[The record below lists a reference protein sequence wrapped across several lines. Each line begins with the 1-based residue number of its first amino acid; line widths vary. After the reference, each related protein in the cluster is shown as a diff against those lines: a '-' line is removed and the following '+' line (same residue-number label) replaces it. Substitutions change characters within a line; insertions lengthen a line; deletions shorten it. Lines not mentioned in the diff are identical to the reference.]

1 MAALPRAGRHQEGGH
16 RRGPA
21 EDRRDVRFQRPR
33 GQWTSPGDRPAA
45 RPQSRRGHTSTS
57 DLRVRVA
64 YQGEPGAYSD
74 EAVSA
79 VFPGAEAVGFPTF
92 RLTFD
97 ALAMGAVEAAVLPVE
112 NSSAGI
118 VQEVSDLLW
127 ELPGLRIVREH
138 VQPVRHCL
146 LGWPGPVERA
156 LSHPQAVAQ
165 CERYLHS
172 RQIRSVAFHDTA
184 GAARAVAEQR
194 QPGTAAIAS
203 KAAAASYGL
212 YVLAESIQDDAENRT
227 RFVVVEKGDPA
238 RPSKASQG
246 WKGSIAFV
254 TAHRP
259 GSLAHALDCFAR
271 RSVNLSRL
279 DSRPILGRPFEYRF
293 YLDFS
298 INGEAAAA
306 EAAEAALSDLEEAS
320 AEIKL
325 FGTYPAS

>member
-1 MAALPRAGRHQEGGH
+1 LG
-16 RRGPA
+16 
-21 EDRRDVRFQRPR
+21 VK
-33 GQWTSPGDRPAA
+33 
-45 RPQSRRGHTSTS
+45 
-57 DLRVRVA
+57 VA

-79 VFPGAEAVGFPTF
+79 LFPDAEAVGLATF

-97 ALAMGAVEAAVLPVE
+97 ALAMGAVDAAVLPVE
-112 NSSAGI
+112 NTSAGV

-127 ELPGLRIVREH
+127 ELPGMRVVREH
-138 VQPVRHCL
+138 VLPVRHCL

-156 LSHPQAVAQ
+156 LSHPQALAQ
-165 CERYLHS
+165 CDRYLHS
-172 RQIRSVAFHDTA
+172 RQIRPVAYHDTA

-203 KAAAASYGL
+203 KAAAKRYGL
-212 YVLAESIQDDAENRT
+212 YVLAESIQDDSENRT
-227 RFVVVEKGDPA
+227 RFVVVERGAPA
-238 RPSKASQG
+238 RPKEASSG

-271 RSVNLSRL
+271 RGVNLTRL
-279 DSRPILGRPFEYRF
+279 DSRPMLGQPFEYRF

-298 INGEAAAA
+298 INGEVSAAA
-306 EAAEAALSDLEEAS
+306 AAEAALSDLEEAS

-325 FGTYPAS
+325 FGTYPSA

>member
-21 EDRRDVRFQRPR
+21 EDRRDVRFQWPR
-33 GQWTSPGDRPAA
+33 GQWTSPGDRSVA
-45 RPQSRRGHTSTS
+45 RPQSRRGHAPTH

-92 RLTFD
+92 RLTCD
-97 ALAMGAVEAAVLPVE
+97 ALAMGAVAAAVLPVE
-112 NSSAGI
+112 NSSAGV

-127 ELPGLRIVREH
+127 ELPGLRVVREH

-156 LSHPQAVAQ
+156 LSHPQALAQ
-165 CERYLHS
+165 CDRYLHS

-203 KAAAASYGL
+203 KAAAARYGL
-212 YVLAESIQDDAENRT
+212 YVLAEAIQDDSENRS
-227 RFVVVEKGDPA
+227 RFVVVEKGEPVRPRPA
-238 RPSKASQG
+238 GFAGDLPTRWGGETKQVAV
-246 WKGSIAFV
+246 GSTR
-254 TAHRP
+254 TATCTCQFK
-259 GSLAHALDCFAR
+259 LTTL
-271 RSVNLSRL
+271 SV
-279 DSRPILGRPFEYRF
+279 
-293 YLDFS
+293 
-298 INGEAAAA
+298 
-306 EAAEAALSDLEEAS
+306 
-320 AEIKL
+320 
-325 FGTYPAS
+325 

>member
-1 MAALPRAGRHQEGGH
+1 MKK
-16 RRGPA
+16 
-21 EDRRDVRFQRPR
+21 
-33 GQWTSPGDRPAA
+33 
-45 RPQSRRGHTSTS
+45 
-57 DLRVRVA
+57 VA

-79 VFPGAEAVGFPTF
+79 LFPDAEATGFPTF

-97 ALAMGAVEAAVLPVE
+97 ALEMGAVDAAVLPVE
-112 NSSAGI
+112 NSSAGV

-127 ELPGLRIVREH
+127 ELPGLRVVREH

-156 LSHPQAVAQ
+156 LSHPQALAQ
-165 CERYLHS
+165 CDRYLHS
-172 RQIRSVAFHDTA
+172 RQIRPVAYHDTA

-203 KAAAASYGL
+203 KAAAARYGL
-212 YVLAESIQDDAENRT
+212 YVLAESIQDDSENRT
-227 RFVVVEKGDPA
+227 RFVVVERGEPA
-238 RPSKASQG
+238 RPRTASAG

-271 RSVNLSRL
+271 RGVNLTRL
-279 DSRPILGRPFEYRF
+279 DSRPMIGRPFEYRF
-293 YLDFS
+293 YVDFS
-298 INGEAAAA
+298 LNGETNAAAS
-306 EAAEAALSDLEEAS
+306 AEAALSDLEEA
-320 AEIKL
+320 AAQIKL
-325 FGTYPAS
+325 FGTYPAA

>member
-1 MAALPRAGRHQEGGH
+1 MIAQKRI
-16 RRGPA
+16 
-21 EDRRDVRFQRPR
+21 
-33 GQWTSPGDRPAA
+33 
-45 RPQSRRGHTSTS
+45 
-57 DLRVRVA
+57 A

-79 VFPGAEAVGFPTF
+79 LFNDAEPIGFATF
-92 RLTFD
+92 RQTFE
-97 ALAMGAVEAAVLPVE
+97 ALAMGAVDAAVLPVE
-112 NSSAGI
+112 NSTAGV

-127 ELPGLRIVREH
+127 ELPGVRIVGEH

-156 LSHPQAVAQ
+156 LSHPQALAQ
-165 CERYLHS
+165 CSRYLHS
-172 RQIRSVAFHDTA
+172 RQIRPVAFHDTA
-184 GAARAVAEQR
+184 GAARAVSEQR

-203 KAAAASYGL
+203 KAAAARYGL
-212 YVLAESIQDDAENRT
+212 YVLDESIQDDSENRT
-227 RFVVVEKGDPA
+227 RFVVVEKGAPV
-238 RPSKASQG
+238 RPGQGRSG

-271 RSVNLSRL
+271 RAVNLTRL
-279 DSRPILGRPFEYRF
+279 DSRPMMGRPFEYRF

-298 INGEAAAA
+298 INGDSSSPAAA
-306 EAAEAALSDLEEAS
+306 EAALNDLEEAS

-325 FGTYPAS
+325 FGTYPTA